1 MTTAEALKGI
11 LSRTFCEAIEVR
23 PVPMGLAVRSPFGD
37 SSGDA
42 VTFFV
47 RETGDGYQLE
57 DDGSYLPHLMASGI
71 DIERGQRRQLLD
83 NILASSGAY
92 WDAETLEIKSRPLRD
107 IGDGAVSFLSALM
120 RVRDLELL
128 TKEVIRSTFRD
139 DAIEAMGAVL
149 GDTFTIEANA
159 PLSAEFSENPADVV
173 LTPKQGDGR
182 KLGVFLVNNPT
193 PFVEAELL
201 HSEIEREGLHH
212 SFVAAALI
220 EDMTKIQMIGTR
232 RFQRAQNRGLPM
244 PVFRGDESAAML
256 ALSRASLRRAA

>member
-1 MTTAEALKGI
+1 MTTAETLKSV

-23 PVPMGLAVRSPFGD
+23 PVPMGLAVRSPFD
-37 SSGDA
+37 DNSGDNL
-42 VTFFV
+42 TFYV

-57 DDGSYLPHLMASGI
+57 DDGSYLPHLVAAGI

-92 WDAETLEIKSRPLRD
+92 WDTETLEIKSRPLTNVS
-107 IGDGAVSFLSALM
+107 DGVVNFMSALM

-128 TKEVIRSTFRD
+128 TKEIVRSTFRE
-139 DAIEAMGAVL
+139 DAIEAISSAL
-149 GDTFTIEANA
+149 HRDFTIETNA
-159 PLSAEFSENPADVV
+159 QLSREFSENPADVV
-173 LTPKQGDGR
+173 LTPRDGGR

-201 HSEIEREGLHH
+201 HSEIEKEGLHH
-212 SFVAAALI
+212 QFGAAALI
-220 EDMTKIQMIGTR
+220 EDMQKIPIIGSK

-244 PVFRGDESAAML
+244 PVFRGDENAAMS
-256 ALSRASLRRAA
+256 ALSRASLRQAA

>member
-1 MTTAEALKGI
+1 MTTAEALKGL

-37 SSGDA
+37 NSGDN
-42 VTFFV
+42 VTFYV

-92 WDAETLEIKSRPLRD
+92 WDLETLEIKSQPLSNVS
-107 IGDGAVSFLSALM
+107 DGAVNFLSALM
-120 RVRDLELL
+120 RIRDLELL
-128 TKEVIRSTFRD
+128 TKEVVRSTFRE
-139 DAIEAMGAVL
+139 DAIEAISSVL
-149 GDTFTIEANA
+149 DQNFTIDTNA
-159 PLSAEFSENPADVV
+159 PLSLEFSENPADVV
-173 LTPKQGDGR
+173 LTPRGSGR

-193 PFVEAELL
+193 AFVEAELL
-201 HSEIEREGLHH
+201 HSEIEREGLSHL
-212 SFVAAALI
+212 FEAAALI
-220 EDMTKIQMIGTR
+220 EDMPKIQMIGSR

-244 PVFRGDESAAML
+244 PVFRGDENAAML
-256 ALSRASLRRAA
+256 ALSRASLRQAA